1 MQIRE
6 LMERLGHNT
15 LEVMQQAA
23 RCETA
28 DELLRLA
35 EKHSISLS
43 AQEAEE
49 LVSLLRRRNEELSAA
64 ELDAVT
70 GGSDS
75 KPKPKCECG
84 AEITYTS
91 AGMVTTWKCD
101 NCGRTGWF

>member
-1 MQIRE
+1 MQLRE

-35 EKHSISLS
+35 EKHSIGLS
-43 AQEAEE
+43 AQEA
-49 LVSLLRRRNEELSAA
+49 EELSAA